1 MNAQDIW
8 NLYRHNKY
16 QLDDMIKNTILEM
29 KREKSNILAGDMG
42 SSGSFG
48 MEMLLLRSYNEL
60 QYDLCY
66 FLLENG
72 AELNRVTFIK
82 NPGFTKFNQ
91 LLENYQV
98 QNPEKRVFYKELL
111 NKISQYS
118 EMEYIK

>member
-16 QLDDMIKNTILEM
+16 QLDDRIKNMILEM
-29 KREKSNILAGDMG
+29 KREKSNILAGDMY
-42 SSGSFG
+42 SSGSLG

-60 QYDLCY
+60 QYELCY

-82 NPGFTKFNQ
+82 NPGFTKLNQ

-98 QNPEKRVFYKELL
+98 QNEEKRVFYKELL
-111 NKISQYS
+111 NKISKYS